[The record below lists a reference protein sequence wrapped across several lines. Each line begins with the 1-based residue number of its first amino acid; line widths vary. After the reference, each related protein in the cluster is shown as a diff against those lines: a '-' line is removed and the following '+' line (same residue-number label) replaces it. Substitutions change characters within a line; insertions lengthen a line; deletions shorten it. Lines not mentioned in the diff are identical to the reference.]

1 MLERLRSTCLRRV
14 MLGCGLAVWI
24 AAVQAQAPAGKWV
37 SIAPFPEPKEEV
49 TGVAANGKMYV
60 MAGLVSAPIWL
71 PVGMVYEY
79 DPGANT
85 WTKKKPMAL
94 PAHHVAIT
102 EQNGKI
108 YVFGGF
114 VGATSGI
121 AAWVPIDNSFEY
133 DPANDTWKALAP
145 MPIKRGAAVAAAVNG
160 KIYVI
165 GGATTALGE
174 TNPAIH
180 PTYPQRVLGTVEEY
194 DPETNTWRERASMPT
209 PRNHTCAGVVGGRIY
224 VIGGRIGAAFISAA
238 SNLNNV
244 EAYDP
249 ATDKWSAALAKMPTA
264 RSAVSAG
271 VYNNRVYVAGGE
283 WQNSNQFT
291 AYRAFEGYDPATN
304 TWAVLPPMAAPRHGV
319 AGAVIGNRFY
329 AVSGDV
335 QSSGTGVHVS
345 TASADAFEFAK

>member
-174 TNPAIH
+174 T
-180 PTYPQRVLGTVEEY
+180 VEEY